1 MRNQTF
7 TQNNH
12 LIFNDS
18 PNSNWQAALFVGIV
32 LLMFSTGAFAQSSD
46 PMGDGICK
54 LVNILTGKWLFGFTI
69 LATLGAGSALLF
81 GAEISDGLKKLAT
94 IITIVGMILS
104 MSSLLAMAFQ
114 KFSSASC

>member
-1 MRNQTF
+1 MRNSTF
-7 TQNNH
+7 TSNNH
-12 LIFNDS
+12 LIANDS
-18 PNSNWQAALFVGIV
+18 LQHNWQAALFVGIV
-32 LLMFSTGAFAQSSD
+32 LLMFSTGAFAQSD